1 MTIKFYLSLRATCKC
16 HCTAGGRSGHRC
28 ITGDVSDCGRGE
40 IGAGVRV
47 YGDCGAQRESFHE
60 LRGCGS
66 NTRSVCRA
74 GIVCVVY
81 LKLQFKLVCISTR
94 YMYLRINARH
104 QLGRG

>member
-1 MTIKFYLSLRATCKC
+1 MTIKFHLSLRATCKC

-47 YGDCGAQRESFHE
+47 YGDCGAQRESVHE

-66 NTRSVCRA
+66 NTHVVSA
-74 GIVCVVY
+74 ELASCV
-81 LKLQFKLVCISTR
+81 
-94 YMYLRINARH
+94 
-104 QLGRG
+104 